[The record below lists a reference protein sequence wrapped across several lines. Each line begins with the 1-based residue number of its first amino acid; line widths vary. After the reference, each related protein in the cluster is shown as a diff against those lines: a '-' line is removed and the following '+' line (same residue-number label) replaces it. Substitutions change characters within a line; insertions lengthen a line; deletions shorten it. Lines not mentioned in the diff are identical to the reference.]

1 MGQAFGCSCEVSQ
14 DQEEISLMQPV
25 VKESGRREAANK
37 SMLSPDDSDI
47 VGSVGGKTPPQLKDV
62 SSDSIQDRQQ

>member
-25 VKESGRREAANK
+25 AKESGHREAANK

-47 VGSVGGKTPPQLKDV
+47 IGSVGGKTPPQ
-62 SSDSIQDRQQ
+62 